1 MNHEA
6 ALALQADLYAQM
18 VAATERAIR
27 AERLIEELEAETPRE
42 RAKRK
47 KAEARPEA

>member
-18 VAATERAIR
+18 VAATERALR
-27 AERLIEELEAETPRE
+27 AEARIEELEAESPQA

-47 KAEARPEA
+47 RAEKAAT